1 MCIRGLGAFT
11 KTGSIY
17 LTAATSGGAIVPVIM
32 SAVIRSRG
40 VQYGFCVVAAF
51 VTCAAV
57 LPVYLEIFP
66 AAKAQVDPVRE
77 SLEPLSSASSH
88 TTIPSRPKKR
98 RFLFKGVTVRRR
110 DVGLELPTIQDYE
123 KNQPR

>member
-17 LTAATSGGAIVPVIM
+17 LTAATSGGAIVPAIM

-40 VQYGFCVVAAF
+40 VRYGFCVVAAF
-51 VTCAAV
+51 FTCAAV
-57 LPVYLEIFP
+57 LPVYLEVFP

-77 SLEPLSSASSH
+77 SLVPLSSASSH
-88 TTIPSRPKKR
+88 STIPSRPKKR
-98 RFLFKGVTVRRR
+98 RFLLGGLMVRRR
-110 DVGLELPTIQDYE
+110 ELGSELPITHDHE
-123 KNQPR
+123 KNQSG

>member
-11 KTGSIY
+11 KTGSVY
-17 LTAATSGGAIVPVIM
+17 LTAATSGGAIVPAIM

-51 VTCAAV
+51 FTCAAV
-57 LPVYLEIFP
+57 LPVYLEVFP

-77 SLEPLSSASSH
+77 SLVPLSSASSH
-88 TTIPSRPKKR
+88 STIPSRPKKR
-98 RFLFKGVTVRRR
+98 RFLFGGLTVRRR
-110 DVGLELPTIQDYE
+110 EVGSELPTTQDHE
-123 KNQPR
+123 KKQPR

>member
-17 LTAATSGGAIVPVIM
+17 LTAATSGGAIVPAIM
-32 SAVIRSRG
+32 SAVIKSRG
-40 VQYGFCVVAAF
+40 EQYGFCVVAAF
-51 VTCAAV
+51 FTCAAV

-77 SLEPLSSASSH
+77 NLVPLSSASSH
-88 TTIPSRPKKR
+88 STIPSRPKKR
-98 RFLFKGVTVRRR
+98 RFLFSELTVRRR
-110 DVGLELPTIQDYE
+110 EAGPELPTTQDYE
-123 KNQPR
+123 KNRPR